1 MLPTLAPIA
10 RIDPLHF
17 TMKLRPALAPAS
29 ASRNMTDTAFG
40 RDGDLA
46 LCVYLEPLL
55 EARRVLVLG
64 SLDKETERRLSRLA
78 EELEQLE
85 EDALDGDLD
94 LPFSG
99 GAFDA
104 VWLVDSSLLRP
115 TPDALAELKRVLA
128 RDGALIVSSL
138 IDPDPARRRP
148 GPPEAGLSRA
158 LWPEFLDLRLFRQ
171 TSVVG
176 QALQEIEAAE
186 GRIVV
191 DTSLVAGAELNP
203 ERIVAIASDV
213 QLRLDSNLW
222 VQELPSSR
230 GPAHDDHKL
239 RERLQEATDRAHT
252 LSLTLDGA
260 EADLEDAFARARA
273 LEAQITEKDVAA
285 GHEREHRIRAER
297 AHEHAKSELA
307 AAKKLLATAEEER
320 DAARAELEGVGA
332 ECAELEA
339 RLAERGTYIQSLEL
353 DQKRSE
359 TAARDLLEE
368 LRRIEH
374 ERTSSAEHD
383 GKMAELEAQA
393 ARAAA
398 RALEAEVAR
407 EAALMRVDELRARV
421 VQLES
426 RPAPVAVPSVDP
438 ELEGTL
444 FGLRMRLRELE
455 QSIQEAP
462 ARRSTARDTN
472 ADVARGQI
480 TGLTLRLEEAER
492 ALASARAPR
501 AASPQPASSPNV
513 YEDRIRAL
521 ERELEEA
528 DRFAEA
534 HADDVDRIES
544 LEIELTR
551 AHRRYDDLEDD
562 LRATQDDLRAA
573 RTEVEHLA
581 LETSARVELAQR
593 RENEARNERDHARAA
608 LEEARTILAQL
619 TGKAPIDVT
628 DPNVS

>member
-1 MLPTLAPIA
+1 
-10 RIDPLHF
+10 
-17 TMKLRPALAPAS
+17 
-29 ASRNMTDTAFG
+29 MTDTAFG

-64 SLDKETERRLSRLA
+64 SLDKETERKLSRLA
-78 EELEQLE
+78 EDVELLE
-85 EDALDGDLD
+85 EDALDGELD
-94 LPFSG
+94 LPFAG

-115 TPDALAELKRVLA
+115 TPDALTELKRVLA

-138 IDPDPARRRP
+138 IEPDPARRRP
-148 GPPEAGLSRA
+148 GPAEAGLSRA

-171 TSVVG
+171 SSVVG
-176 QALQEIEAAE
+176 QALQEIEATA

-191 DTSLVAGAELNP
+191 DTSLVADMEPNP

-213 QLRLDSNLW
+213 QLRLDSALW

-230 GPAHDDHKL
+230 GQVHEDEKL
-239 RERLQEATDRAHT
+239 RERLQEATERAHT
-252 LSLTLDGA
+252 LSLTLDAA
-260 EADLEDAFARARA
+260 EADLEDAFSRARA
-273 LEAQITEKDVAA
+273 FDAQIAEKDIA
-285 GHEREHRIRAER
+285 GAHEREHRIRAER
-297 AHEHAKSELA
+297 ALEHQKAEIMASKKLVA
-307 AAKKLLATAEEER
+307 AAE
-320 DAARAELEGVGA
+320 AARDTARTELEGVSA

-339 RLAERGTYIQSLEL
+339 RLVERGTHIQALEL

-359 TAARDLLEE
+359 TAARDLIEE

-383 GKMAELEAQA
+383 GKMAELEAHA
-393 ARAAA
+393 ARAVA

-426 RPAPVAVPSVDP
+426 RPAPLPVPTVDP

-444 FGLRMRLRELE
+444 FGLRMRVRELELE
-455 QSIQEAP
+455 QSRQEAA
-462 ARRSTARDTN
+462 ARRPVARDPS

-480 TGLTLRLEEAER
+480 SGLTLRLEEAER
-492 ALASARAPR
+492 ALSSARAPKAAEQSSVYEDRIRALERELEEAERALSSAR
-501 AASPQPASSPNV
+501 AANAAEQSTV

-528 DRFAEA
+528 DRFGET

-551 AHRRYDDLEDD
+551 AHRRYDDLEDEM
-562 LRATQDDLRAA
+562 RVTQDDLRAA

-593 RENEARNERDHARAA
+593 RENEARTERDHARAA
-608 LEEARTILAQL
+608 LEEARSILAQL
-619 TGKAPIDVT
+619 TAKAPIDAT